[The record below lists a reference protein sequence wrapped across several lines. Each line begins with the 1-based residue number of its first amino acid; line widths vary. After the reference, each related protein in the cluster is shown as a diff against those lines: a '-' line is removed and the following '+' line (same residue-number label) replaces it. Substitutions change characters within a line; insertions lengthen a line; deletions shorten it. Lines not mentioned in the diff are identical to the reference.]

1 MRWICTVVTSPIMT
15 MQVMLVA
22 SATFAFMPRGF
33 IMILALSDEAVRPML
48 LLGFSYQ
55 YAAQASIC

>member
-1 MRWICTVVTSPIMT
+1 MT